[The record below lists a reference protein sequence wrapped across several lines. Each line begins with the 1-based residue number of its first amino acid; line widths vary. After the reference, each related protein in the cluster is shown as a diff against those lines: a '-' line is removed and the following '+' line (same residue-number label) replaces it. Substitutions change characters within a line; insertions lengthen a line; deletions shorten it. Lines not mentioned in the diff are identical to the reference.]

1 MGLSRGQFCPGV
13 RVEAVVFYTCAGSA
27 ELFPTMRNPTFTTRL
42 VVPALAALACML
54 LLAAPVVPAV
64 ADVSVYQATV
74 PLKGNTEADRS
85 AAFGEA
91 LKSAAVRA
99 SGRRDAGSNATIVAA
114 ASDTTRYVQ
123 QYSTTSDRMLN
134 VGFDAK
140 AMDRLL
146 QQAGLPLWPL
156 ERPVTQ
162 VLLITASA
170 AGGARAIVEGERV
183 AERAEVERAA
193 RDRGLPISWPR
204 GTVDA
209 AAVRAMVAGAAAG
222 EPASAGSRPA
232 LAGVASGGSVSW
244 RFVQPGQTA
253 TAAGTLQD
261 GVNLAA
267 DSLAARYAPPSTRG
281 MSSITMRVGGM
292 EGVRAYAGL
301 LEYLKSLSLVRNIEV
316 EEMADGVVT
325 LKLAVRG
332 DLDVL
337 RRIASMEDRLQS
349 GDRAGAEGGSAK
361 EGATAVDF
369 TFKP

>member
-1 MGLSRGQFCPGV
+1 MPRS
-13 RVEAVVFYTCAGSA
+13 
-27 ELFPTMRNPTFTTRL
+27 TFTTRL
-42 VVPALAALACML
+42 VVPALAAIASML
-54 LLAAPVVPAV
+54 LLAAPVPAA

-123 QYSTTSDRMLN
+123 QYSTTSDRMLK
-134 VGFDAK
+134 VGFDPK

-146 QQAGLPLWPL
+146 QQAGLPVWPL

-162 VLLITASA
+162 VLLVTASA
-170 AGGARAIVEGERV
+170 AGGARAIVEGERT

-193 RDRGLPISWPR
+193 RERGLPISWPR
-204 GTVDA
+204 GTVGA
-209 AAVRAMVAGAAAG
+209 AAVGAIVSGSGAGAEAG
-222 EPASAGSRPA
+222 AGSQPV
-232 LAGVASGGSVSW
+232 LAGVATGAGVSW
-244 RFVQPGQTA
+244 RFVQPGQSA
-253 TAAGTLQD
+253 TAAGTVQD

-281 MSSITMRVGGM
+281 VSSITVRVGGM
-292 EGVRAYAGL
+292 DGVRAYAGL
-301 LEYLKSLSLVRNIEV
+301 LEYLKSLSLVRDVEV
-316 EEMADGVVT
+316 DEVAGGVVT

-332 DLDVL
+332 DLDLL
-337 RRIASMEDRLQS
+337 RRIAAMDDRLQP
-349 GDRAGAEGGSAK
+349 GEAAGAEDDGSEGGP
-361 EGATAVDF
+361 TTVDF

>member
-1 MGLSRGQFCPGV
+1 M
-13 RVEAVVFYTCAGSA
+13 VFYTCAGSA
-27 ELFPTMRNPTFTTRL
+27 ELFPTMRNSTFTTRL

-54 LLAAPVVPAV
+54 LLAAPVPAV

-123 QYSTTSDRMLN
+123 QYSTTSDRMLK

-156 ERPVTQ
+156 ERPATQ
-162 VLLITASA
+162 VLLVTASA

-209 AAVRAMVAGAAAG
+209 AAVRAMVAGGAAG
-222 EPASAGSRPA
+222 AAASAGSRPV

-281 MSSITMRVGGM
+281 MSSLTVRVGGM

-301 LEYLKSLSLVRNIEV
+301 LEYLKSLSLVRNVEV

-337 RRIASMEDRLQS
+337 RRIAAMDDRLQS
-349 GDRAGAEGGSAK
+349 GDRAGAEGGGAE

>member
-1 MGLSRGQFCPGV
+1 VSDMGLSRGRCCPGV
-13 RVEAVVFYTCAGSA
+13 GVEAVVFYTCAGRA
-27 ELFPTMRNPTFTTRL
+27 GLFPNMCKYSYTSRI
-42 VVPALAALACML
+42 VVPAIAAITCML
-54 LLAAPVVPAV
+54 LLAAPVRAV
-64 ADVSVYQATV
+64 ADVSVYQSLV
-74 PLKGNTEADRS
+74 PLKSNSPADRA

-99 SGRRDAGSNATIVAA
+99 SGRRDAGSNATIAAA
-114 ASDTTRYVQ
+114 ASDATRYVQ
-123 QYSTTSDRMLN
+123 QYSTTSDRMVK

-146 QQAGLPLWPL
+146 QQAGLPVWPL

-162 VLLITASA
+162 VLLVAGSA

-209 AAVRAMVAGAAAG
+209 ATVRAIVAGGAAG
-222 EPASAGSRPA
+222 AQASADSRPV
-232 LAGVASGGSVSW
+232 LAGVASGGGVSW

-253 TAAGTLQD
+253 TLDGTLPD
-261 GVNLAA
+261 GPNLAA

-281 MSSITMRVGGM
+281 MSSITVRVGGM
-292 EGVRAYAGL
+292 DGVKAYAGL
-301 LEYLKSLSLVRNIEV
+301 LEYLKSLSLVRNVEV
-316 EEMADGVVT
+316 EEMSAGVVT
-325 LKLAVRG
+325 LKLDLRG
-332 DLDVL
+332 DLDLL
-337 RRIASMEDRLQS
+337 RRIAAMDDRLQS
-349 GDRAGAEGGSAK
+349 GVPGGAG
-361 EGATAVDF
+361 EGAAAVDF

>member
-1 MGLSRGQFCPGV
+1 
-13 RVEAVVFYTCAGSA
+13 
-27 ELFPTMRNPTFTTRL
+27 MRKSTSTPRL
-42 VVPALAALACML
+42 LVPALAALACVL
-54 LLAAPVVPAV
+54 LLAAPVPAV

-74 PLKGNTEADRS
+74 PLKGSTAADRS

-91 LKSAAVRA
+91 LKSAVVRA

-123 QYSTTSDRMLN
+123 QYSTTPDRMLK

-162 VLLITASA
+162 VLLVTASA
-170 AGGARAIVEGERV
+170 AGGARAIVEGERI

-204 GTVDA
+204 ETVDA
-209 AAVRAMVAGAAAG
+209 AAVRAMVAGGAEGAT
-222 EPASAGSRPA
+222 ASAGSRPV

-253 TAAGTLQD
+253 TAAGTLHD

-281 MSSITMRVGGM
+281 MSSITVRVGGM

-301 LEYLKSLSLVRNIEV
+301 LEYLKSLSLVRNVDV
-316 EEMADGVVT
+316 EQMADGVVT

-332 DLDVL
+332 DLDLL
-337 RRIASMEDRLQS
+337 RRIAEMDDRLQS
-349 GDRAGAEGGSAK
+349 GDPGGAEDGSEGGPT
-361 EGATAVDF
+361 EVDF
-369 TFKP
+369 TFTP

>member
-1 MGLSRGQFCPGV
+1 
-13 RVEAVVFYTCAGSA
+13 
-27 ELFPTMRNPTFTTRL
+27 MRKSTITTRL
-42 VVPALAALACML
+42 LVPALAALASTL
-54 LLAAPVVPAV
+54 LLARPVPAD

-74 PLKGNTEADRS
+74 PLKGNTAADRS

-99 SGRRDAGSNATIVAA
+99 SGRRDAGSNATIAAA

-123 QYSTTSDRMLN
+123 QYSTTSDRMLK

-162 VLLITASA
+162 VLLVTASA

-183 AERAEVERAA
+183 TERAEVERAA

-209 AAVRAMVAGAAAG
+209 ASVGAIVSGGAAGAPAG
-222 EPASAGSRPA
+222 ADSRPV
-232 LAGVASGGSVSW
+232 LAGVVSGAGVSW
-244 RFVQPGQTA
+244 RFLQPGQTA
-253 TAAGTLQD
+253 TATGSLQD

-281 MSSITMRVGGM
+281 MSAITVRVGGM

-301 LEYLKSLSLVRNIEV
+301 LEYLKSLSLVRDVQV

-332 DLDVL
+332 DLGLL
-337 RRIASMEDRLQS
+337 RRIAAMDDRLQS
-349 GDRAGAEGGSAK
+349 GDPGGATADGAE
-361 EGATAVDF
+361 EGPTAVDF